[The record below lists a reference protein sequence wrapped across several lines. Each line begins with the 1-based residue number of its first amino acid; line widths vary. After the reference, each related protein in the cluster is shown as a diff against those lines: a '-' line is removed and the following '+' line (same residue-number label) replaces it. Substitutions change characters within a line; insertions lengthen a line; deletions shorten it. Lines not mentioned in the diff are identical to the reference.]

1 MHRLLAIG
9 LVGTG
14 LAIFG
19 LACPATAMKPASNA
33 DLHRCLGMGVTEDN
47 MICVKG
53 GECAG
58 APPAGVI
65 ASCTGDNETS
75 HCYIPGSLS
84 GPAGDNYTCG
94 ISEGKTCTID
104 SSNPCVTYIEGVCG
118 VTENAIGQ
126 SIDFCDTSTTANP
139 EGNGTQTH
147 CH

>member
-84 GPAGDNYTCG
+84 GPAGDN
-94 ISEGKTCTID
+94 
-104 SSNPCVTYIEGVCG
+104 
-118 VTENAIGQ
+118 
-126 SIDFCDTSTTANP
+126 
-139 EGNGTQTH
+139 
-147 CH
+147 